1 MLVEGVHH
9 VSCDLF
15 LGKAVFGLGRNVLGA
30 RGSWFYRLFVN
41 FEELGDP
48 VWIAQIAQC
57 MRDVSREPRATGRE
71 WTQVQIDHIIV

>member
-1 MLVEGVHH
+1 M
-9 VSCDLF
+9 VSVIL
-15 LGKAVFGLGRNVLGA
+15 
-30 RGSWFYRLFVN
+30 YRLFVN

-48 VWIAQIAQC
+48 VWIAQIAQR

>member
-1 MLVEGVHH
+1 M
-9 VSCDLF
+9 VSVIL
-15 LGKAVFGLGRNVLGA
+15 
-30 RGSWFYRLFVN
+30 YRLFVN